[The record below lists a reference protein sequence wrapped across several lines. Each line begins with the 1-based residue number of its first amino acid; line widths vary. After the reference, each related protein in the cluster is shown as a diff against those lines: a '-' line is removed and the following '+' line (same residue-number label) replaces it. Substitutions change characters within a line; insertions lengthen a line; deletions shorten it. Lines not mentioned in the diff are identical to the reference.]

1 MERLN
6 IIHNY
11 LEKEK
16 IDIGQSSGLDISV
29 FDDSI
34 LIKGSKYDLVELSE
48 MILSV
53 ALSEENSD
61 HLHIDD
67 LTLVREDSTVGEL
80 VIEKED

>member
-53 ALSEENSD
+53 AL
-61 HLHIDD
+61 
-67 LTLVREDSTVGEL
+67 
-80 VIEKED
+80 

>member
-67 LTLVREDSTVGEL
+67 LILVREDSTVGEL